1 MSMSDS
7 QPKVYII
14 ILHWK
19 NVSCLIECLVSL
31 NKTAYDNYAVI
42 VVNNG
47 PDDLGNIDQHME
59 RKIQVLRSPS
69 NIGFARGNNLGIKE
83 ALRNQADYVLLLND
97 DTVVSPDFLNIL
109 IDAGENNPDVGMLG
123 PKIYYFDEPQRIW
136 FAGAKFDEQ
145 TGLIFTPHSDEIDN
159 NRKDEKP
166 EDSDY
171 ITGCALLAKRKL
183 IDKIGLLD
191 ERFFL
196 YWEDVDWGLRAKNAG
211 FKNLVIPSAH
221 VWHKVSSSSGGMDS
235 LIRVY
240 HKTRSH
246 LLLARLHAPKALP
259 KLHIQFFRDI
269 VWLLF
274 KSNDPNHFKKARAY
288 IAAIK
293 DYHKGRTD
301 KGPEWIWNGYDKN

>member
-1 MSMSDS
+1 MSDL
-7 QPKVYII
+7 QPKVYVI

-19 NVSCLIECLVSL
+19 NVSCLIECLISL

-83 ALRNQADYVLLLND
+83 ALRNCADYVLLLND
-97 DTVVSPDFLNIL
+97 DTIVSSDFLNML
-109 IDAGENNPDVGMLG
+109 VATGENHPDVGMLG
-123 PKIYYFDEPQRIW
+123 PKIYYYDEPRRIW

-145 TGLIFTPHSDEIDN
+145 TGLIFASHSDEIGN
-159 NRKDEKP
+159 SRKNEKP

-171 ITGCALLAKRKL
+171 ITGCALLVKKTL
-183 IDKIGLLD
+183 IDIIGLLD

-196 YWEDVDWGLRAKNAG
+196 YWEDVDWGLRAKKVG
-211 FKNLVIPSAH
+211 LKNMVVPSSKI
-221 VWHKVSSSSGGMDS
+221 WHKVSASSGGMDS

-246 LLLARLHAPKALP
+246 LLLAKLHAPWTLNS
-259 KLHIQFFRDI
+259 LHRGFFRDI
-269 VWLLF
+269 AWLTL
-274 KSNDPNHFKKARAY
+274 KSSDENRIKKAYAY
-288 IAAIK
+288 FAAIK
-293 DYHKGRTD
+293 DYHLRKTG
-301 KGPEWIWNGYDKN
+301 KGPQWLWKK